1 MLYQTELEQR
11 PAQFIYPHNSEE
23 ITDSHE
29 ECIRNIGPSVVASAL
44 ILAEAAGIIEFGSML
59 PIAAVLGSLQVTRK
73 YPVPPELNRYI
84 ASRDITGAI
93 NCIGRY
99 AYNNAHH
106 LLDEDN
112 IVGNTVN
119 SFSVP
124 IELGKLVFSRI
135 FTNKPST

>member
-1 MLYQTELEQR
+1 MQETEVEQV
-11 PAQFIYPHNSEE
+11 PVQFIYPHNSEE

-44 ILAEAAGIIEFGSML
+44 ILAEAAGIIEFSAML

-73 YPVPPELNRYI
+73 YPLPPELNRHI
-84 ASRDITGAI
+84 ASRDITSAI
-93 NCIGRY
+93 NCIGSY

-112 IVGNTVN
+112 VVGKTVN

-124 IELGKLVFSRI
+124 IDLGKLVFSRI
-135 FTNKPST
+135 FTGKLRT